1 MVVHAEGRHPGYLHD
16 GGEMREIEI
25 AAEKRGQA
33 NCKTRPRCEER
44 DPARKRARQ
53 NQRGD
58 CPGECDVNGP
68 GDDQGALKR
77 LKGYNVREARVLR
90 VLCVR

>member
-1 MVVHAEGRHPGYLHD
+1 MVVHAEGGHPGDLHD
-16 GGEMREIEI
+16 GGEMPGIEI
-25 AAEKRGQA
+25 ATEKRGQA

-53 NQRGD
+53 KQRGD

-68 GDDQGALKR
+68 VYGQGALK
-77 LKGYNVREARVLR
+77 G
-90 VLCVR
+90 